1 MENINLAE
9 RYVGILCIIFFAT
22 FVSVLFQ
29 YKSFKYNIKKQKKEF
44 ESRKIRKKGLYV
56 TFSKKFPVS

>member
-29 YKSFKYNIKKQKKEF
+29 YKSFKYNIKKQKRNLRVEKLE
-44 ESRKIRKKGLYV
+44 KKDC
-56 TFSKKFPVS
+56 T